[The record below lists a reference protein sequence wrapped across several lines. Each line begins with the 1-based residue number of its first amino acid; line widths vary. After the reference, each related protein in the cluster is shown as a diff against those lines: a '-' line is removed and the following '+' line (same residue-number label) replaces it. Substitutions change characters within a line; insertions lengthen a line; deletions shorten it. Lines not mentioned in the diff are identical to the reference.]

1 VTADSPGGALFAR
14 YSSDP
19 RDVAVFEHE
28 AAVRRIIGSGGALRT
43 PPVLD
48 AGRAWLLELRKEAG
62 AVKGADAVDA
72 VVAAAAELP
81 RHDLP
86 QADGGSGRAAGMLLA
101 ARRRARVAVS
111 RLRLRD
117 VARARRIIE
126 GTDLPLVTSHGDFHV
141 ENILVSESAA
151 WIVDWELAGRRP
163 AGYDLMQ
170 LWATLPEASERER
183 LWQGAL
189 RVVGV
194 EHERALR
201 ELRYA
206 LVVRTIANKLAAPQ
220 RFHDDREGAERLL
233 ALLPELR
240 RASAGLGA

>member
-1 VTADSPGGALFAR
+1 MTADAPGGPLFAR
-14 YSSDP
+14 FSSDP

-28 AAVRRIIGSGGALRT
+28 AAVRQIIGSDGALRA

-48 AGRAWLLELRKEAG
+48 AGTAWMLEARKETDAVAG
-62 AVKGADAVDA
+62 PQSVDA
-72 VVAAAAELP
+72 VIAAAAELP
-81 RHDLP
+81 RQDLP
-86 QADGGSGRAAGMLLA
+86 AADGSEASTERLLA

-111 RLRLRD
+111 PLPVRD

-126 GTDLPLVTSHGDFHV
+126 GTDLPLVTSHGDFHI
-141 ENILVSESAA
+141 ENILISEGAA
-151 WIVDWELAGRRP
+151 WVVDWELAGRRP

-170 LWATLPEASERER
+170 LWATLAAPADRER
-183 LWQGAL
+183 LWAGTLDTVGAKH
-189 RVVGV
+189 
-194 EHERALR
+194 EHELR

-220 RFHDDREGAERLL
+220 RFHRDREGAERLL

-240 RASAGLGA
+240 RSSP